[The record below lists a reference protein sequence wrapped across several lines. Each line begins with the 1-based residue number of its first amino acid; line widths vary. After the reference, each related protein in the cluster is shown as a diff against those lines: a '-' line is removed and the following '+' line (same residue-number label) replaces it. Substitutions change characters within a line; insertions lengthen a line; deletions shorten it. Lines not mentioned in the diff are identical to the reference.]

1 MSTQHNANTN
11 PDDLVRYTE
20 LVAAL
25 EKVRAANLITD
36 EEYQTMKAKFMA
48 DYKVNSDWIV
58 GRNDAALAGQRKGAR
73 IYGRRKGH
81 QSEDK
86 PS

>member
-1 MSTQHNANTN
+1 LSTQHNANTN

-36 EEYQTMKAKFMA
+36 EEYQ
-48 DYKVNSDWIV
+48 DDESQVHD
-58 GRNDAALAGQRKGAR
+58 RL
-73 IYGRRKGH
+73 
-81 QSEDK
+81 
-86 PS
+86 

>member
-1 MSTQHNANTN
+1 LSTQHNANTN

-36 EEYQTMKAKFMA
+36 EEYQTMKVKFMA

>member
-1 MSTQHNANTN
+1 LSTQHNANTN

-25 EKVRAANLITD
+25 EKIRAANLITD
-36 EEYQTMKAKFMA
+36 EEYKTMKAKFMT

-58 GRNDAALAGQRKGAR
+58 GRNDGSLAKGLPLGGGNH
-73 IYGRRKGH
+73 GRR
-81 QSEDK
+81 
-86 PS
+86 

>member
-1 MSTQHNANTN
+1 LSTQHNANTN

-36 EEYQTMKAKFMA
+36 EEYKTMKAKFMT

-58 GRNDAALAGQRKGAR
+58 GRNDAALPGQRKGAR

-81 QSEDK
+81 QGEDK
-86 PS
+86 PR

>member
-1 MSTQHNANTN
+1 LSTQHNANTN

-86 PS
+86 SS

>member
-1 MSTQHNANTN
+1 LSTQHNANTN

-25 EKVRAANLITD
+25 EKVRAANLIND
-36 EEYQTMKAKFMA
+36 EEYKTMKAKFMA

-58 GRNDAALAGQRKGAR
+58 GRNDAALVGQRKGVKA
-73 IYGRRKGH
+73 YGRRKGH

>member
-36 EEYQTMKAKFMA
+36 EEYQTMKSKFMRQIGNA
-48 DYKVNSDWIV
+48 VPVLFAEKIGNSIKKQ
-58 GRNDAALAGQRKGAR
+58 L
-73 IYGRRKGH
+73 
-81 QSEDK
+81 EDK
-86 PS
+86 K

>member
-36 EEYQTMKAKFMA
+36 EEYQTMKVKFMA